1 MAAPA
6 PLGPSFTGRAA
17 QGPLGSFVRP
27 REPAFWLY
35 VVLLAVTALG
45 TLEQQSLFRRISP
58 QGWALSWGLLLLYAA
73 PVFVL
78 IYLLDL
84 YEREPI
90 PLAVASFLWGAVAA
104 TQLAG
109 LANAGWGLV
118 VARIGGPEFASRW
131 TAALTA
137 PIVEEVLKG
146 VGVVLIVLIAREEVD
161 DMMDGFVYGAVCG
174 LGFAVVEDVFYFVA
188 VFGGTTAGVLQGF
201 LVRVVASG
209 FYGHVLYTGLVGMGI
224 GYVAS
229 RRSEATRRR
238 RVGVL
243 LALCATAALGHF
255 LWNSPLLDF
264 YPRAPSG
271 AGDVILVIAA
281 TAAKGLPLLGFVVVA
296 VVLARRREGRWLH
309 AALEP
314 EADGAAVT
322 RADLVV
328 LDDPGRRR
336 RARREMR
343 VRAGVR
349 AAALLRRLQHEQIR
363 LAVARSRAAGGA
375 SAGDGAGVAEQRA
388 LCKALREALLAM
400 PGAMT
405 ASSPDLAE
413 SDQAPPQ

>member
-1 MAAPA
+1 MRGAPA
-6 PLGPSFTGRAA
+6 PLRASFNARAS
-17 QGPLGSFVRP
+17 QRPLASFVRV

-35 VVLLAVTALG
+35 AAVLAVTALG

-58 QGWALSWGLLLLYAA
+58 EGWALSWMLLLVYAA

-90 PLAVASFLWGAVAA
+90 PLVVASFLWGAVAA
-104 TQLAG
+104 PQLAG

-137 PIVEEVLKG
+137 PLVEETLKG
-146 VGVVLIVLIAREEVD
+146 LGVVLLVLIAREEIE

-188 VFGGTTAGVLQGF
+188 VFGGTTAGVLRGF

-229 RRSEATRRR
+229 RRSDASRRR

-243 LALCATAALGHF
+243 LALSAAAAIGHF

-264 YPRAPSG
+264 YPAAPSG
-271 AGDVILVIAA
+271 AGDIVLVVVA

-296 VVLARRREGRWLH
+296 VVLARRRERRWLR

-314 EADGAAVT
+314 EAGGAAVS
-322 RADLVV
+322 REDLGV
-328 LDDPGRRR
+328 LDDPRRR
-336 RARREMR
+336 RLARREMR
-343 VRAGVR
+343 VRAGAR
-349 AAALLRRLQHEQIR
+349 AATLLRRLQHEQIR

-375 SAGDGAGVAEQRA
+375 SGAPAVAEQRE
-388 LCKALREALLAM
+388 LCKALRGALEAM

-405 ASSPDLAE
+405 ASSLDPADVGPSSVE
-413 SDQAPPQ
+413 